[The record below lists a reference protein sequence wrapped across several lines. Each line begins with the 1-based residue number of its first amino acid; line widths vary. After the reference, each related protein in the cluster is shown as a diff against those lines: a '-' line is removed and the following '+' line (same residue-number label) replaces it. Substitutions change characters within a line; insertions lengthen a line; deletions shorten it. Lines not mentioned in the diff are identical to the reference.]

1 MPKILHVF
9 MCAMVVSLVAG
20 SPAFALFETNKE
32 LIQNARITMQEA
44 VKSAITVIPGRAV
57 EADLGKEDG
66 RTVWK
71 VEVIDATNKSRTV
84 YIDAQTGEARRD
96 K

>member
-1 MPKILHVF
+1 MPKNLHVF
-9 MCAMVVSLVAG
+9 TFAMMVSLVVG

-44 VKSAITVIPGRAV
+44 VKSAITAIPGRAV

-84 YIDAQTGEARRD
+84 YVDAQTGEARRD

>member
-1 MPKILHVF
+1 MPKMLHVF
-9 MCAMVVSLVAG
+9 VCMMMVSLVAG

-44 VKSAITVIPGRAV
+44 VKNAVTVIPGRAV

-71 VEVIDATNKSRTV
+71 VEVIDATNNSRTV
-84 YIDAQTGEARRD
+84 YVDAQTGEARRD